1 VRVNRRAIGYGA
13 RRSGVAL
20 ATALLACLTAG
31 CWALPTAGPTASDVQ
46 HQEFQNNQTRF
57 DLVDIDD
64 NVVAALLAEPTES
77 FHARFKK
84 YGTPPQ
90 PKIGIGD
97 SVVIS
102 IWEAASGG
110 LFSSSATEHV
120 SAGSRSVTI
129 PEQMVGRDGAIS
141 VPFAGRVAVAG
152 RLPVEVQRAIEQR
165 LTEKA
170 IEPQVIVTVTKSL
183 SNSVTVTGEVVSG
196 RRVPLSLKGD
206 RLLDVIAGVGGAKSP
221 VYETFVRLSRD
232 GVTATIPMEALVSD
246 PAENIYAQPGDVLT
260 LVRLPQ
266 SFTAFGAT
274 GANAQIPFTAEKM
287 TLVEALG
294 KAGGLQDLR
303 ADPAGVFLF
312 RFEPPKV
319 INALGRPQLRTGPEG
334 GTPVVYRLDLRDARS
349 YFLAQ
354 RFHLEDKDIIYIANA
369 DLNELQK
376 FFSLLNTLTGPVITG
391 IVVKGALP

>member
-1 VRVNRRAIGYGA
+1 MKAVAVIG
-13 RRSGVAL
+13 
-20 ATALLACLTAG
+20 LLACLTAA
-31 CWALPTAGPTASDVQ
+31 CSALPTAGPTASDVKG
-46 HQEFQNNQTRF
+46 QEVRDHQTRF

-64 NVVAALLAEPTES
+64 NVVAALLAEPGES

-84 YGTPPQ
+84 YGMPPQ

-97 SVVIS
+97 SVVVS
-102 IWEAASGG
+102 VWEAAGGG
-110 LFSSSATEHV
+110 LFSASPTEHV
-120 SAGSRSVTI
+120 STGSRSVTI
-129 PEQMVGRDGAIS
+129 PEQIVGRDGNIS
-141 VPFAGRVAVAG
+141 VPFGGRVPVAG
-152 RLPVEVQRAIEQR
+152 RLPVEVQREIETR
-165 LTEKA
+165 LAEKA

-196 RRVPLSLKGD
+196 ARVPLSLKGD
-206 RLLDVIAGVGGAKSP
+206 RLLDLIAAVGGAKSP

-232 GVTATIPMEALVSD
+232 GVTATIPMEALVSH

-274 GANAQIPFTAEKM
+274 GNNAQFPFTSEKM

-303 ADPAGVFLF
+303 SDPAGVFLF
-312 RFEPPKV
+312 RYEPPKV
-319 INALGRPQLRTGPEG
+319 VGALGRPQLRTGPDG
-334 GTPVVYRLDLRDARS
+334 ASPVVYRLDLRDARS

-354 RFHLEDKDIIYIANA
+354 RFPIEDKDIIYVANA

-376 FFSLLNTLTGPVITG
+376 FFTLLNTLTGPVITG
-391 IVVKGALP
+391 IVVKGAVP